1 MSKATRSVDYN
12 PGRHPI
18 STLFFDKVTAKPG
31 FTSSYVRVLDM
42 SDISGHDRAVI
53 FESYGWRD
61 AGDIAKRLKTSLER
75 AGFEVW
81 IDREHI
87 RRDAVDFWSPL
98 QQALE
103 KCKLIVAL
111 LSPHSVRC
119 EREISTSED
128 FSVCHNELIMAV
140 RMKKAVVSVTVVEC
154 EPPLAINQY
163 DPIDFTGW
171 SRSPTA
177 YEQGVEEIL
186 HWIREG
192 LADRRRYRIYV
203 DNLSRDRLTFPE
215 EQTAELDFVGRG
227 WLMNEIAVWLES
239 DRKCLVIEAEPGSG
253 KTAFVAELLRR
264 NPGDRILAY
273 HFCNSRREDTINP
286 RRFVRSLAA
295 MLCGTVPAYR
305 TLLRGSEDIIRSLK
319 GEGQPA
325 AMLWDGILYPLRGLA
340 PQFVRYI
347 VVDALD
353 EAVGNSAT
361 MSIAQLL
368 AEAIDEFPSWLKLIV
383 TTRPHDRILPIFQ
396 AAQRCHLG
404 DSLDVQREDV
414 RRYIAD
420 RLAEP
425 KLSALVGSEVAT
437 RERTMSMIVE
447 QSGGNFKYAEMVLDE
462 LGHGSLAL
470 DEIGRLPSSLAGL
483 YYNRA
488 EARFPDGEQYAEA
501 RTVLAV
507 LLAARRPLTR
517 SQLALIT
524 GLDRDGTL
532 LRLLRT
538 LSCFVTW
545 DPDVGDGGV
554 YRVAHKSIGDWLVA
568 PAGGFDRFKVEL
580 TTGRKLI
587 LAHCRS
593 WADHHDVYAL
603 TFFIVH
609 LLEAGLRTE
618 ALAVIRTGFFDKR
631 RAFVDM
637 HRDFEDIRSLTLALV
652 SVGDEVSI
660 VGLAQTDNIGQ
671 RDGVAAGLQ
680 AAPPDADG
688 FIEGVVKA
696 LLQVR

>member
-1 MSKATRSVDYN
+1 
-12 PGRHPI
+12 
-18 STLFFDKVTAKPG
+18 
-31 FTSSYVRVLDM
+31 M
-42 SDISGHDRAVI
+42 SDTSEKDRAVI

-61 AGDIAKRLKTSLER
+61 AGDIAKRLKTSLEH

-87 RRDAVDFWSPL
+87 RPDAVDFWSPL

-103 KCKLIVAL
+103 KCKLVVAL
-111 LSPHSVRC
+111 LSPLSVRR
-119 EREISTSED
+119 EREISAADE

-154 EPPLAINQY
+154 EPPLAINVY

-171 SRSPTA
+171 SRSPAA
-177 YEQGVEEIL
+177 YDQGVEEIL
-186 HWIREG
+186 HWIHEG

-203 DNLSRDRLTFPE
+203 DNLSRDHLTFPE
-215 EQTAELDFVGRG
+215 EQTAELDFVGRD
-227 WLMNEIAVWLES
+227 WLMNEVDAWLEG
-239 DRKCLVIEAEPGSG
+239 DRKCLLIEAEPGSG

-264 NPGDRILAY
+264 NPADRILAY

-305 TLLRGSEDIIRSLK
+305 TLLRGSEDIIWSLK
-319 GEGQPA
+319 SEGQPA
-325 AMLWDGILYPLRGLA
+325 AMLWDGILYPLRGLVLKSA
-340 PQFVRYI
+340 RYI

-353 EAVGNSAT
+353 EAAGTGAT
-361 MSIAQLL
+361 MSIPQLL
-368 AEAIDEFPSWLKLIV
+368 AEAVAEFPSWLKLMV

-396 AAQRCHLG
+396 SAQRCHLG
-404 DSLDVQREDV
+404 ESLGVQREDV
-414 RRYIAD
+414 RCYITE

-425 KLSALVGSEVAT
+425 KLSALIGSEVAA
-437 RERTMSMIVE
+437 RARTISAIVE

-462 LGHGSLAL
+462 LGHGTLAL
-470 DEIGRLPSSLAGL
+470 DELGRLPSSLAGL

-488 EARFPDGEQYAEA
+488 EARFPDGQRFAEA

-517 SQLALIT
+517 SQLAMIT
-524 GLDRDGTL
+524 DFDRNDAL

-538 LSCFVTW
+538 LNCFVTW

-568 PAGGFDRFKVEL
+568 PAGGFDRFRVDL
-580 TTGRKLI
+580 TAGRELI

-593 WADHHDVYAL
+593 WADHHEAYSL
-603 TFFIVH
+603 TYFIVH

-618 ALAVIRTGFFDKR
+618 ALDVVRAGFFDKR
-631 RAFVDM
+631 RALVDL

-652 SVGDEVSI
+652 SAGDEAAI

-680 AAPPDADG
+680 AAPAEADG

>member
-1 MSKATRSVDYN
+1 
-12 PGRHPI
+12 
-18 STLFFDKVTAKPG
+18 
-31 FTSSYVRVLDM
+31 M
-42 SDISGHDRAVI
+42 SDTSAQDRAVI

-87 RRDAVDFWSPL
+87 RPDAVDFWSPL

-103 KCKLIVAL
+103 NCKLVVAL
-111 LSPHSVRC
+111 LSPHSVRR
-119 EREISTSED
+119 EREISAADE

-154 EPPLAINQY
+154 EPPLAINLY

-171 SRSPTA
+171 SRSPAA
-177 YEQGVEEIL
+177 YDQGVEEIL

-215 EQTAELDFVGRG
+215 EQTAELDFVGRD
-227 WLMNEIAVWLES
+227 WLMNEVDAWLNG
-239 DRKCLVIEAEPGSG
+239 DRKCLLIEAEPGSG

-319 GEGQPA
+319 SEGQPA
-325 AMLWDGILYPLRGLA
+325 AMLWDGILYPLRGFA

-353 EAVGNSAT
+353 ETTGTGAT
-361 MSIAQLL
+361 MSIPQLL
-368 AEAIDEFPSWLKLIV
+368 AEAIDEFPSWLKLMV

-396 AAQRCHLG
+396 SAQRCHLG
-404 DSLDVQREDV
+404 DSLGVQRDDV
-414 RRYIAD
+414 RRYITD

-425 KLSALVGSEVAT
+425 KLSALVGSEVAA
-437 RERTMSMIVE
+437 RERTMNAIVE

-462 LGHGSLAL
+462 LGHGTLAL
-470 DEIGRLPSSLAGL
+470 DQLGRLPSSLAGL

-488 EARFPDGEQYAEA
+488 EARFPDGKEFVET

-517 SQLALIT
+517 SQLAMIT
-524 GLDRDGTL
+524 GLDRDDTL

-554 YRVAHKSIGDWLVA
+554 YRVAHKSVGDWFVA
-568 PAGGFDRFKVEL
+568 PAGGFDRFRVDL
-580 TTGRKLI
+580 TAGRELI

-593 WADHHDVYAL
+593 WADHHEVYAL

-609 LLEAGLRTE
+609 LLEAGLRAE
-618 ALAVIRTGFFDKR
+618 ALDVVRNGFFDR
-631 RAFVDM
+631 RHAFVDM
-637 HRDFEDIRSLTLALV
+637 HRDFEDIRSLTLTLV
-652 SVGDEVSI
+652 SVADGASI
-660 VGLAQTDNIGQ
+660 VDLAQTDNIGQ

-680 AAPPDADG
+680 GAPSDADG
-688 FIEGVVKA
+688 FIEGVVKT